1 MRNLSGL
8 LVYFLRRNTS
18 LNHVYLSTARD
29 HCLVCGE
36 SVIESEPYVQHRVC
50 PTCRFHYSLTARERI
65 ELLVDRGSFRE
76 TNRSISSLD
85 PLTFSGRA
93 KAKGKEKGKEKEKDN
108 EQEQGGENGH
118 LPSDQ
123 RRTGLTEA
131 VVTGHC
137 TIGGSKTT
145 IVVLDFGFMGG
156 TMGSVVGEKVTLAFE
171 AAAKSGRPLL
181 AIVTGGG
188 IRIQEGLLSLLQM
201 AKTAT
206 AVRHL
211 REKGLPLIVV
221 LANPATGQAYASFAN
236 LADVMLAEPGSLI
249 GLAPMRTLREATKK
263 SLPLD
268 AHTAEAHLNHGLL
281 DDVVDREDL
290 KERISTILQVL
301 GPQRSSRDANGKS
314 NKDEAVLVPDIEVAD
329 VELGD
334 AERAIRRIDRPT
346 ARDYIRSVIDHFIEL
361 KGDRVSGDD
370 RTVVGGLGYLR
381 GNKVVVLGQQR
392 DIQLDHE
399 IHHMYPKGFR
409 KAQRLISLASS
420 FHLPVV
426 SFVDTQGAHPGLES
440 EEQGIGNAVA
450 TTMSM
455 MADAPTPVVSIIVGE
470 GGGEGAL
477 ALSLA
482 DSMLM
487 QQYAVLS
494 PAPLYTS
501 TGRWHRD
508 PARSREVAHSLMLT
522 ASECRELGLIDQ
534 VVAEPGD
541 GAHEDLLTA
550 AHNLQLAVAKELEKL
565 SKLSTKKLMERRHK
579 KFRRLGELT
588 PYAKEALTREVEQ
601 LEHMVAR
608 EQTGRTGRPA
618 SRRTT
623 EEDQAA
629 D

>member
-1 MRNLSGL
+1 MRNLSDL

-18 LNHVYLSTARD
+18 LEHVYLSTARD

-36 SVIESEPYVQHRVC
+36 SVSESEAYVLHRVC

-65 ELLVDRGSFRE
+65 ELVADRGTFRE
-76 TNRSISSLD
+76 TNRSIASLE

-93 KAKGKEKGKEKEKDN
+93 KSRKKDKEKDDSDDK
-108 EQEQGGENGH
+108 ERENGRV
-118 LPSDQ
+118 PGDQ

-137 TIGGSKTT
+137 NIGGNKATV
-145 IVVLDFGFMGG
+145 VVLDFGFMGG

-171 AAAKSGRPLL
+171 AAAKSGRPLV
-181 AIVTGGG
+181 AVVTGGG
-188 IRIQEGLLSLLQM
+188 IRIQEGVLSLLQM

-211 REKGLPLIVV
+211 REKRLPLIVL

-236 LADVMLAEPGSLI
+236 LANIMLAEPGSLI

-281 DDVVDREDL
+281 DDVVDRENL

-301 GPQRSSRDANGKS
+301 GPQRFNRDTTGK
-314 NKDEAVLVPDIEVAD
+314 NAKDESILVPDTEIADIELA
-329 VELGD
+329 E
-334 AERAIRRIDRPT
+334 AERAVRRIDRPT
-346 ARDYIRSVIDHFIEL
+346 ARDYIRSVVDHFIEL

-370 RTVVGGLGYLR
+370 RTVVGGLGYIR
-381 GNKVVVLGQQR
+381 GNKVVVVGQQR

-409 KAQRLISLASS
+409 KAQRLIGLASS

-455 MADAPTPVVSIIVGE
+455 IAEVPVPVVSVIVGE

-477 ALSLA
+477 ALGLA

-487 QQYAVLS
+487 QQYAILS
-494 PAPLYTS
+494 PAPLHTS
-501 TGRWHRD
+501 AGRLQRD
-508 PARSREVAHSLMLT
+508 PARSREATQALMLT
-522 ASECRELGLIDQ
+522 ASECQELGLIDQ
-534 VVAEPGD
+534 VVDEPEG
-541 GAHEDLLTA
+541 GAHEDPLTA
-550 AHNLQLAVAKELEKL
+550 AHYLQLAVAKELERLGKL
-565 SKLSTKKLMERRHK
+565 SIKKLTDRRHK
-579 KFRRLGELT
+579 KFRRMGELT
-588 PYAKEALTREVEQ
+588 PYAKEALSREVEQ
-601 LEHMVAR
+601 LERMVAR
-608 EQTGRTGRPA
+608 EHAARAGRHTP
-618 SRRTT
+618 RRTSD
-623 EEDQAA
+623 EEQVA

>member
-1 MRNLSGL
+1 MNQAGTYVRNLSDL

-18 LNHVYLSTARD
+18 LNHLYLSRARD
-29 HCLVCGE
+29 VCLVCE
-36 SVIESEPYVQHRVC
+36 EDVSEAETYLHHRVC

-65 ELLVDRGSFRE
+65 ELLADRGSFRE

-85 PLTFSGRA
+85 PLTFTARA
-93 KAKGKEKGKEKEKDN
+93 KKRSKER
-108 EQEQGGENGH
+108 EQEEALNGSV
-118 LPSDQ
+118 PNDQ

-137 TIGGSKTT
+137 TVGGCKTT
-145 IVVLDFGFMGG
+145 VAVLDFGFMGG

-171 AAAKSGRPLL
+171 AAGKSGRPVV

-188 IRIQEGLLSLLQM
+188 IRMQEGVLSLVQM

-206 AVRHL
+206 GVRHL
-211 REKGLPLIVV
+211 RDKGLPLIVV

-236 LADVMLAEPGSLI
+236 LADIILAEPGALI

-290 KERISTILQVL
+290 KERLSTILRVL
-301 GPQRSSRDANGKS
+301 GSQRTSRDTNGNGKE
-314 NKDEAVLVPDIEVAD
+314 EAALAPGDNITEVG
-329 VELGD
+329 V
-334 AERAIRRIDRPT
+334 AEAEMVVHRIDRPT
-346 ARDYIRSVIDHFIEL
+346 ARDYIRSVIDHFVEL

-370 RTVVGGLGYLR
+370 RTMVGGLGYLR

-392 DIQLDHE
+392 EVQLDHE
-399 IHHMYPKGFR
+399 VHHMYPKGFR
-409 KAQRLISLASS
+409 KAQRLIQMASS

-426 SFVDTQGAHPGLES
+426 SFIDTRGAHPGLES

-455 MADAPTPVVSIIVGE
+455 MSEAPVPVVSVIVGE
-470 GGGEGAL
+470 GGGEAAL
-477 ALSLA
+477 ALGLG

-487 QQYAVLS
+487 QQYAILS
-494 PAPLYTS
+494 PAPLHTS
-501 TGRWHRD
+501 GRSHRD
-508 PARSREVAHSLMLT
+508 SVRNREAALPLT
-522 ASECRELGLIDQ
+522 LSAAECLELGLIDQ
-534 VVAEPGD
+534 VVAEPEG
-541 GAHEDLLTA
+541 GAQEDLLVA
-550 AHNLQLAVAKELEKL
+550 AHYLQLAVAKELEKL
-565 SKLSTKKLMERRHK
+565 NKLSSRKLMDRRHK
-579 KFRRLGELT
+579 KFRRLGELS
-588 PYAKEALTREVEQ
+588 PYAREALTREVEQ
-601 LEHMVAR
+601 LESMVAR
-608 EQTGRTGRPA
+608 EHTSRHGRHALRRPA
-618 SRRTT
+618 
-623 EEDQAA
+623 EGEQVA

>member
-1 MRNLSGL
+1 MRNLSSL

-36 SVIESEPYVQHRVC
+36 TVSESEPYIQHRVC

-76 TNRSISSLD
+76 TNRSISSLE
-85 PLTFSGRA
+85 PLTFSARSRGRKKT
-93 KAKGKEKGKEKEKDN
+93 KAKGEDASEESG
-108 EQEQGGENGH
+108 NGRV
-118 LPSDQ
+118 PNDQ

-137 TIGGSKTT
+137 TVGGCKATV
-145 IVVLDFGFMGG
+145 VVLDFGFMGG

-171 AAAKSGRPLL
+171 AAAKSGRPLV

-188 IRIQEGLLSLLQM
+188 IRIQEGVLSLLQM

-236 LADVMLAEPGSLI
+236 LADIMLAEPGSLI
-249 GLAPMRTLREATKK
+249 GLAPMRTMREATKK

-290 KERISTILQVL
+290 KERISTILQAL
-301 GPQRSSRDANGKS
+301 GPQRFNRDSNGK
-314 NKDEAVLVPDIEVAD
+314 NGKDKTLFVPDTEIADIELP
-329 VELGD
+329 E

-346 ARDYIRSVIDHFIEL
+346 TRDYIRSVVDHFVEL

-370 RTVVGGLGYLR
+370 RTVVGGLGYMR
-381 GNKVVVLGQQR
+381 GNKVVVVGQQR

-399 IHHMYPKGFR
+399 VHHMYPKGFR
-409 KAQRLISLASS
+409 KAQRLIRLASS

-426 SFVDTQGAHPGLES
+426 SFVDTQGAHPGLDS

-450 TTMSM
+450 TTISM
-455 MADAPTPVVSIIVGE
+455 MSEVPVPVVSVIIGE

-477 ALSLA
+477 ALGIA

-501 TGRWHRD
+501 AGRWQRD
-508 PARSREVAHSLMLT
+508 PSRFREAHALMLT
-522 ASECRELGLIDQ
+522 AAECRELGLIDQ
-534 VVAEPGD
+534 IVAEPEG
-541 GAHEDLLTA
+541 GAHEDSLTA
-550 AHNLQLAVAKELEKL
+550 SHYLQLAIARELEKL
-565 SKLSTKKLMERRHK
+565 SKLSIKKLMDRRHK
-579 KFRRLGELT
+579 KFRRMGELT
-588 PYAKEALTREVEQ
+588 PYAKEALSREVQQ

-608 EQTGRTGRPA
+608 EHAGRGARHGA
-618 SRRTT
+618 RRTT
-623 EEDQAA
+623 EEEQAA

>member
-1 MRNLSGL
+1 MS
-8 LVYFLRRNTS
+8 
-18 LNHVYLSTARD
+18 
-29 HCLVCGE
+29 
-36 SVIESEPYVQHRVC
+36 ESEPYVLYRVC

-65 ELLVDRGSFRE
+65 ELLMDRSTFRE

-85 PLTFSGRA
+85 PLTFSGRSRGRG
-93 KAKGKEKGKEKEKDN
+93 KARGKERGKDEDTASPS
-108 EQEQGGENGH
+108 GRV
-118 LPSDQ
+118 PSDQ

-131 VVTGHC
+131 VVTGHG

-171 AAAKSGRPLL
+171 AAAKSGRPLV

-188 IRIQEGLLSLLQM
+188 IRIQEGVLSLLQM

-211 REKGLPLIVV
+211 RQKGLPLIVV

-236 LADVMLAEPGSLI
+236 LADIMLAEPGSLI

-290 KERISTILQVL
+290 KERIANLLQLL
-301 GPQRSSRDANGKS
+301 GPQRSGRDTNGK
-314 NKDEAVLVPDIEVAD
+314 NGRDDTVLALDGEVGD
-329 VELGD
+329 VELAD
-334 AERAIRRIDRPT
+334 AERAVRRIDRPT

-370 RTVVGGLGYLR
+370 RTVVGGVGYLR

-392 DIQLDHE
+392 EIQLDHE

-409 KAQRLISLASS
+409 KAQRLINLAST

-455 MADAPTPVVSIIVGE
+455 MAEAPTPVVSVIVGE

-477 ALSLA
+477 ALGLA

-494 PAPLYTS
+494 PAPLHTS
-501 TGRWHRD
+501 TSRLHRD
-508 PARSREVAHSLMLT
+508 PARSREAAHTLTLT
-522 ASECRELGLIDQ
+522 ASECSELGLVDL
-534 VVAEPGD
+534 VVAEPEG

-550 AHNLQLAVAKELEKL
+550 AHYLQLAVAKELEKL
-565 SKLSTKKLMERRHK
+565 GKLSTKKLIDRRHK
-579 KFRRLGELT
+579 KFRRMGELT
-588 PYAKEALTREVEQ
+588 PYAREALGREVEQ

-608 EQTGRTGRPA
+608 EHAGRAGRQG
-618 SRRTT
+618 SRRVT
-623 EEDQAA
+623 EEEQAA

>member
-1 MRNLSGL
+1 MRNLPDL
-8 LVYFLRRNTS
+8 LVHFLRRNTS

-36 SVIESEPYVQHRVC
+36 SVSESEAYVQHRVC

-65 ELLVDRGSFRE
+65 DLLADRGTFRE
-76 TNRSISSLD
+76 TNRTISSLE
-85 PLTFSGRA
+85 PLTFSARRKGRK
-93 KAKGKEKGKEKEKDN
+93 KAKEKDENTDQAGGN
-108 EQEQGGENGH
+108 ERVPN
-118 LPSDQ
+118 DQ

-137 TIGGSKTT
+137 NVGGNKAT

-171 AAAKSGRPLL
+171 AAAKSGRPLV
-181 AIVTGGG
+181 AVVTGGG
-188 IRIQEGLLSLLQM
+188 VRIQEGVLSLLQM

-236 LADVMLAEPGSLI
+236 LADIMLAEPGALI
-249 GLAPMRTLREATKK
+249 GLAPMRALREATKK

-301 GPQRSSRDANGKS
+301 GPQRSSRDSNWKS
-314 NKDEAVLVPDIEVAD
+314 AKGEPALVPDTEVAD
-329 VELGD
+329 IEL
-334 AERAIRRIDRPT
+334 AEAEGALRRIDRPT
-346 ARDYIRSVIDHFIEL
+346 ARDYIRSVVDHFIEL

-381 GNKVVVLGQQR
+381 GNKVVVIGQQR

-399 IHHMYPKGFR
+399 VHHMYPKGFR
-409 KAQRLISLASS
+409 KAQRLIGLASS

-455 MADAPTPVVSIIVGE
+455 MAEAPVPVVSVIVGE

-477 ALSLA
+477 ALGLA

-487 QQYAVLS
+487 QQYAILS
-494 PAPLYTS
+494 PAPLH
-501 TGRWHRD
+501 TGAWRWHRE
-508 PARSREVAHSLMLT
+508 PARSREAAHALVLT
-522 ASECRELGLIDQ
+522 ATECRELGLIDQ
-534 VVAEPGD
+534 VIPEPEG
-541 GAHEDLLTA
+541 GAHEDLLSA
-550 AHNLQLAVAKELEKL
+550 AHYLQLAVAQELEKL
-565 SKLSTKKLMERRHK
+565 GKLSTKKLVDRRHK
-579 KFRRLGELT
+579 KFRRMGELT
-588 PYAKEALTREVEQ
+588 PYAKEALSREVQQ
-601 LEHMVAR
+601 LEHMVVR
-608 EQTGRTGRPA
+608 EQGGRSGRQA

-623 EEDQAA
+623 EEEQVA

>member
-1 MRNLSGL
+1 MRNLSDL

-36 SVIESEPYVQHRVC
+36 TVSEHESYVHHRVC

-65 ELLVDRGSFRE
+65 ELLVDRGTFRE

-93 KAKGKEKGKEKEKDN
+93 KGKGKTKDKS
-108 EQEQGGENGH
+108 EDEGSENGRV
-118 LPSDQ
+118 PSDQ

-145 IVVLDFGFMGG
+145 VVVLDFGFMGG

-171 AAAKSGRPLL
+171 AAAKGGRPLV

-188 IRIQEGLLSLLQM
+188 IRIQEGVLSLLQM

-211 REKGLPLIVV
+211 RGKGLPLIVV

-236 LADVMLAEPGSLI
+236 LADIMLAEPGSLI

-290 KERISTILQVL
+290 KERISTILQVM
-301 GPQRSSRDANGKS
+301 GPQRASRDDNGK
-314 NKDEAVLVPDIEVAD
+314 NGQEDALLVPDTEIAD
-329 VELGD
+329 IDLSE

-346 ARDYIRSVIDHFIEL
+346 ARDYIRSAVDHFVEL

-409 KAQRLISLASS
+409 KAQRLIRLASS

-450 TTMSM
+450 TTMSLITE
-455 MADAPTPVVSIIVGE
+455 APTPVVSVIVGE

-477 ALSLA
+477 ALGLA

-494 PAPLYTS
+494 PAPLHTS
-501 TGRWHRD
+501 PGRWHRD
-508 PARSREVAHSLMLT
+508 PAKAREAAHTLMLT

-534 VVAEPGD
+534 VVAEPEG
-541 GAHEDLLTA
+541 GAHEDPLTA
-550 AHNLQLAVAKELEKL
+550 AHYLQLAVANELEKL
-565 SKLSTKKLMERRHK
+565 AKFSIKKLMDRRHK
-579 KFRRLGELT
+579 KFRRMGELT
-588 PYAKEALTREVEQ
+588 PYAKEALSREVEQ

-608 EQTGRTGRPA
+608 EHSGRGARHSP
-618 SRRTT
+618 RRTT
-623 EEDQAA
+623 EEERVA

>member
-1 MRNLSGL
+1 MRNLSDL

-36 SVIESEPYVQHRVC
+36 AVSESEPYVQHRVC
-50 PTCRFHYSLTARERI
+50 PTCRFHYSLTARERV
-65 ELLVDRGSFRE
+65 ELLADRGTFRE
-76 TNRSISSLD
+76 TNRSIASLE
-85 PLTFSGRA
+85 PLTFSARPKGR
-93 KAKGKEKGKEKEKDN
+93 KKVRDKDAPN
-108 EQEQGGENGH
+108 DDDTSNGRV
-118 LPSDQ
+118 PSDQ

-137 TIGGSKTT
+137 NIGGSKAT

-171 AAAKSGRPLL
+171 AAAKSGRPLV

-188 IRIQEGLLSLLQM
+188 IRIQEGVLSLLQM

-211 REKGLPLIVV
+211 RDKGLPLIVV

-236 LADVMLAEPGSLI
+236 LADIMLAEPGSLI

-301 GPQRSSRDANGKS
+301 GPQRSNRDGSGKNGK
-314 NKDEAVLVPDIEVAD
+314 DDAILVPDTEIADIELP
-329 VELGD
+329 E
-334 AERAIRRIDRPT
+334 AERAVRRIDRPT
-346 ARDYIRSVIDHFIEL
+346 ARDYIRSVVDHFIEL

-381 GNKVVVLGQQR
+381 GNKVVVVGQQR

-409 KAQRLISLASS
+409 KAQRLIRLASS
-420 FHLPVV
+420 FRLPVV

-455 MADAPTPVVSIIVGE
+455 MAEVQVPVVSVIVGE

-477 ALSLA
+477 ALGLA

-487 QQYAVLS
+487 QQYAILS
-494 PAPLYTS
+494 PAPLHT
-501 TGRWHRD
+501 TAGRWHRD
-508 PARSREVAHSLMLT
+508 PARSREAAHALMLT
-522 ASECRELGLIDQ
+522 ATECRELGLIDQ
-534 VVAEPGD
+534 VVAEPDG
-541 GAHEDLLTA
+541 GAHEDPLTA
-550 AHNLQLAVAKELEKL
+550 AHYLQLAVARELEKL
-565 SKLSTKKLMERRHK
+565 NKLSIKKLIDRRHK
-579 KFRRLGELT
+579 KFRRMGELT
-588 PYAKEALTREVEQ
+588 PYAREALSREVQQ

-608 EQTGRTGRPA
+608 EPSPRSSRHS
-618 SRRTT
+618 SRRAT
-623 EEDQAA
+623 EEEHAA
-629 D
+629 G

>member
-1 MRNLSGL
+1 MRNLSDL
-8 LVYFLRRNTS
+8 LVYFLGRNTS

-36 SVIESEPYVQHRVC
+36 SVGESDSYVHHRVC

-65 ELLVDRGSFRE
+65 ELLVDRGTFRE
-76 TNRSISSLD
+76 TNRLISSLD

-93 KAKGKEKGKEKEKDN
+93 KRKEKNKDKEASE
-108 EQEQGGENGH
+108 GTENGRV
-118 LPSDQ
+118 PSDQ

-145 IVVLDFGFMGG
+145 IAVLDFGFMGG
-156 TMGSVVGEKVTLAFE
+156 TMGTVVGEKVTLAFE
-171 AAAKSGRPLL
+171 AAAKGGRPLV

-188 IRIQEGLLSLLQM
+188 IRIQEGVLSLLQM

-236 LADVMLAEPGSLI
+236 LADIMLAEPGSLI

-301 GPQRSSRDANGKS
+301 SDQRASNGKS
-314 NKDEAVLVPDIEVAD
+314 DKEESILVPDADIAD
-329 VELGD
+329 VELPE

-346 ARDYIRSVIDHFIEL
+346 AKDYIRSVIDHFIEL

-409 KAQRLISLASS
+409 KAQRLIGLASS
-420 FHLPVV
+420 FRLPVV

-450 TTMSM
+450 TTMSL
-455 MADAPTPVVSIIVGE
+455 MAEAPIPVVSVIVGE

-477 ALSLA
+477 ALGLA

-494 PAPLYTS
+494 PAPLH
-501 TGRWHRD
+501 TGGGRSNRD
-508 PARSREVAHSLMLT
+508 PARAREAAHALMLT
-522 ASECRELGLIDQ
+522 AAECRELGLIDQ
-534 VVAEPGD
+534 VVAEPEG
-541 GAHEDLLTA
+541 GAHEDPLTA
-550 AHNLQLAVAKELEKL
+550 AHYLQLAVAKELDKL
-565 SKLSTKKLMERRHK
+565 GKLSTKKLMDRRHK
-579 KFRRLGELT
+579 KFRRMGELT
-588 PYAKEALTREVEQ
+588 PYAKEALNREVEQ

-608 EQTGRTGRPA
+608 EHAGRGARH
-618 SRRTT
+618 SNRRTT